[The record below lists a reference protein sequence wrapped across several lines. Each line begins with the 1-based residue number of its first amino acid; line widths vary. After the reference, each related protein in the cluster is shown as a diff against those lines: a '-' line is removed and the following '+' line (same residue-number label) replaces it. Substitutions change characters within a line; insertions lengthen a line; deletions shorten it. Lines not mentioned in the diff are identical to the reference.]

1 MKKDIS
7 VVLLGAGKSK
17 RFDANVLKQNVKI
30 HNKRIIDY
38 SVDFFRKY
46 FNTSEKY
53 FVINKKIQLKT
64 FTENEHILYGSTS
77 RLKSLNNCLNYISKN
92 NLQTKYLLVHDVARP
107 VINLAD
113 IKKITREMHKK
124 VDGSTLG
131 YPLTNAV
138 KEVKNSTIYYNIHK
152 SNLWSTF
159 TPQIFKM
166 EKLYHSVKTCLDEK
180 YDVDDDIEA
189 LLLNS
194 LKCTM
199 IMSSPTN
206 IKVTYKSDINYIKK
220 LL

>member
-1 MKKDIS
+1 MIKDIS

-17 RFDANVLKQNVKI
+17 RFDTNTLKQNVKI
-30 HNKRIIDY
+30 HDKRIIDY
-38 SVDFFRKY
+38 SVDFFRKN
-46 FNTSEKY
+46 FNISKKY
-53 FVINKKIQLKT
+53 FVINKKIKLKT
-64 FTENEHILYGSTS
+64 LTENEHIVYGSTS
-77 RLKSLNNCLNYISKN
+77 RLKSLNNCLNYISRN

-107 VINLAD
+107 VLNLAD
-113 IKKITREMHKK
+113 IKKIIREIHKK

-138 KEVKNSTIYYNIHK
+138 KEVKNNTIYYNIHK

-166 EKLYHSVKTCLDEK
+166 EKLYHSVKICLDEK
-180 YDVDDDIEA
+180 YYVDDDIEA

-194 LKCTM
+194 LKCSM

>member
-1 MKKDIS
+1 MIKDIS

-17 RFDANVLKQNVKI
+17 RFDTYTLKQNVKI
-30 HNKRIIDY
+30 HDKRVIDY
-38 SVDFFRKY
+38 SVDFFRKH
-46 FNTSEKY
+46 FDASKKY
-53 FVINKKIQLKT
+53 FVINKKIKLKT
-64 FTENEHILYGSTS
+64 LTENEHILYGSTS
-77 RLKSLNNCLNYISKN
+77 RLKSLNNCLDYISRN

-107 VINLAD
+107 VLNLAD
-113 IKKITREMHKK
+113 IKKIIREIHKK

-138 KEVKNSTIYYNIHK
+138 KEVKNNTIYYNIHK

-166 EKLYHSVKTCLDEK
+166 EKLYQSVKACLDEK

-189 LLLNS
+189 LLLNN
-194 LKCTM
+194 LKCSM

>member
-1 MKKDIS
+1 MNKDIS

-17 RFDANVLKQNVKI
+17 RFDANKLKQNVKI
-30 HNKRIIDY
+30 HNKRVIDY
-38 SVDFFRKY
+38 SVDFFRKH
-46 FNTSEKY
+46 FSASKKY
-53 FVINKKIQLKT
+53 FVITEKIKLKT
-64 FTENEHILYGSTS
+64 LTENEHILYGSTS
-77 RLKSLNNCLNYISKN
+77 RLKSLNNCLNYIARN

-107 VINLAD
+107 VLNLTD
-113 IKKITREMHKK
+113 IKKIIKEIHKT
-124 VDGSTLG
+124 VDGTTLG

-138 KEVKNSTIYYNIHK
+138 KEVKNNTIYNNIHK

-194 LKCTM
+194 LKCSM

>member
-1 MKKDIS
+1 MIKDIS

-53 FVINKKIQLKT
+53 FVINKEIQLKT
-64 FTENEHILYGSTS
+64 HTENEHILYGSTS
-77 RLKSLNNCLNYISKN
+77 RLRSLNNCLNYILKN
-92 NLQTKYLLVHDVARP
+92 NLETKYLLVHDVARP
-107 VINLAD
+107 VLDLAD
-113 IKKITREMHKK
+113 INKIIREIHKK

-138 KEVKNSTIYYNIHK
+138 KEVKNNTIYYNIHK

-166 EKLYHSVKTCLDEK
+166 EKLYHCVRTCLDEK

-194 LKCTM
+194 LKCSM

-206 IKVTYKSDINYIKK
+206 IKITYKSDINYIKK

>member
-1 MKKDIS
+1 MIKDIS

-138 KEVKNSTIYYNIHK
+138 KEVKNNTIYSNIHK

-166 EKLYHSVKTCLDEK
+166 EKLYQSIKACLDEK

-194 LKCTM
+194 LKCSM

-206 IKVTYKSDINYIKK
+206 IKVTFKSDINYIKK

>member
-1 MKKDIS
+1 MIKDIS

-17 RFDANVLKQNVKI
+17 RFDTNTLKQNVKI
-30 HNKRIIDY
+30 HDKRVIDY
-38 SVDFFRKY
+38 SVDFFRKH
-46 FNTSEKY
+46 FNASKKY
-53 FVINKKIQLKT
+53 FVITKKIKLKT
-64 FTENEHILYGSTS
+64 LTENEHILYGSTS
-77 RLKSLNNCLNYISKN
+77 RLKSLNNCLNYIVRN

-107 VINLAD
+107 VLNLTD
-113 IKKITREMHKK
+113 IKKIIREIHKT

-138 KEVKNSTIYYNIHK
+138 KEVKNNTIYNNIHK

>member
-1 MKKDIS
+1 MIKDIS

-17 RFDANVLKQNVKI
+17 RFDTNTLKQNVKI
-30 HNKRIIDY
+30 HNKRVIDY
-38 SVDFFRKY
+38 SVDFFRKH
-46 FNTSEKY
+46 FNASEKY
-53 FVINKKIQLKT
+53 FVINKKIRLKT

-77 RLKSLNNCLNYISKN
+77 RLRSLNNCLNYISRN

-107 VINLAD
+107 VLNLTD
-113 IKKITREMHKK
+113 IKKIIREIHKK
-124 VDGSTLG
+124 VDGSALG
-131 YPLTNAV
+131 YPLTNAL
-138 KEVKNSTIYYNIHK
+138 KEVKNNNIYYNIHK

-166 EKLYHSVKTCLDEK
+166 EKLYHSVRTCLAEK
-180 YDVDDDIEA
+180 HDVDDDIEA

-194 LKCTM
+194 LKCSM

-206 IKVTYKSDINYIKK
+206 IKITYKSDIDYIKK

>member
-1 MKKDIS
+1 MIKDIS

-17 RFDANVLKQNVKI
+17 RFDTNTLKQNAKI
-30 HNKRIIDY
+30 LDKRVIDY
-38 SVDFFRKY
+38 SIDFFRKN
-46 FNTSEKY
+46 FKVSKKY

-64 FTENEHILYGSTS
+64 LAENEHILYGSTS
-77 RLKSLNNCLNYISKN
+77 RLKSLNNCLNYIFSN

-107 VINLAD
+107 VLNLAD
-113 IKKITREMHKK
+113 IKKIIREIHKK

-138 KEVKNSTIYYNIHK
+138 KEVKNNTIYSNIHK

-166 EKLYHSVKTCLDEK
+166 EKLYQSVKECLDEK

-194 LKCTM
+194 LKCSM

-206 IKVTYKSDINYIKK
+206 IKVTFKSDINYIKK

>member
-1 MKKDIS
+1 MIKDIS

-17 RFDANVLKQNVKI
+17 RFDTNTLKQNAKI
-30 HNKRIIDY
+30 LDKRVIDY
-38 SVDFFRKY
+38 SIDFFRKN
-46 FNTSEKY
+46 FKVSKKY

-64 FTENEHILYGSTS
+64 LAENEHILYGSTS
-77 RLKSLNNCLNYISKN
+77 RLKSLNNCLNYIFSN

-107 VINLAD
+107 VLNLAD
-113 IKKITREMHKK
+113 IKKIIREIHKK

-138 KEVKNSTIYYNIHK
+138 KEVKNNTIYSNIHK

-166 EKLYHSVKTCLDEK
+166 EKLYQSVKECLDEK

-194 LKCTM
+194 LKCSI

>member
-1 MKKDIS
+1 MIKDIS

-17 RFDANVLKQNVKI
+17 RFDTNTLKQNVKI
-30 HNKRIIDY
+30 HDKRVIDY
-38 SVDFFRKY
+38 SVDFFRKH
-46 FNTSEKY
+46 FNASKKY
-53 FVINKKIQLKT
+53 FVITKKIKLKT
-64 FTENEHILYGSTS
+64 LTENEHILYGSTS
-77 RLKSLNNCLNYISKN
+77 RLKSLNNCLNYIVRN

-107 VINLAD
+107 VLNLTD
-113 IKKITREMHKK
+113 IKKIIREIHKT

-138 KEVKNSTIYYNIHK
+138 KEVKNNTIYNNIHK

-194 LKCTM
+194 LKCSM

>member
-1 MKKDIS
+1 MIKDIS

-17 RFDANVLKQNVKI
+17 RFDTNTLKQNAKI
-30 HNKRIIDY
+30 LDKRVIDY
-38 SVDFFRKY
+38 SIDFFRKN
-46 FNTSEKY
+46 FKVSKKY

-64 FTENEHILYGSTS
+64 LAENEHILYGSTS
-77 RLKSLNNCLNYISKN
+77 RLKSLNNCLNYIFSN

-107 VINLAD
+107 VLNLVD
-113 IKKITREMHKK
+113 IKKIIREIHKK

-138 KEVKNSTIYYNIHK
+138 KEVKNNTIYYNIHK

-166 EKLYHSVKTCLDEK
+166 EKLYQSVKACLDEK

-194 LKCTM
+194 LKCSM

>member
-1 MKKDIS
+1 MIKDIS

-17 RFDANVLKQNVKI
+17 RFDTNTLKQNVKI
-30 HNKRIIDY
+30 HDKRVIDY
-38 SVDFFRKY
+38 SVDFFRKH
-46 FNTSEKY
+46 FNASEKY
-53 FVINKKIQLKT
+53 FVITKKIKLKT
-64 FTENEHILYGSTS
+64 LTENEHILYGSTS
-77 RLKSLNNCLNYISKN
+77 RLKSLNNCLDYISRN

-107 VINLAD
+107 VLNLAD
-113 IKKITREMHKK
+113 IKKIIREIHKK

-138 KEVKNSTIYYNIHK
+138 KEVKNNTIYYNIHK

-166 EKLYHSVKTCLDEK
+166 EKLYQSVKACLDEK

-194 LKCTM
+194 LKCSM

>member
-1 MKKDIS
+1 MIKDIS

-17 RFDANVLKQNVKI
+17 RFDTNTLKQNAKI
-30 HNKRIIDY
+30 LDKRVIDY
-38 SVDFFRKY
+38 SIDFFRKN
-46 FNTSEKY
+46 FKVSKKY

-64 FTENEHILYGSTS
+64 LAENEHILYGSTS
-77 RLKSLNNCLNYISKN
+77 RLKSLNNCLNYIFSN

-107 VINLAD
+107 VLNLAD
-113 IKKITREMHKK
+113 IKKIIREIHKK

-138 KEVKNSTIYYNIHK
+138 KEVKNNTIFSNIHK

-166 EKLYHSVKTCLDEK
+166 EKLYQSVKECLDEK

-194 LKCTM
+194 LKCSI

>member
-1 MKKDIS
+1 MNKDIS

-17 RFDANVLKQNVKI
+17 RFGANKLKQNVKI
-30 HNKRIIDY
+30 RNKRVIDY
-38 SVDFFRKY
+38 SVDFFRKH
-46 FNTSEKY
+46 FNASKKY
-53 FVINKKIQLKT
+53 FVITKKIKLKT
-64 FTENEHILYGSTS
+64 LTENEHILYGSTS
-77 RLKSLNNCLNYISKN
+77 RLKSLNNCLNYIVRN

-107 VINLAD
+107 VLNLTD
-113 IKKITREMHKK
+113 IKKIIREIHKT

-138 KEVKNSTIYYNIHK
+138 KEVKNNTIYNNIHK

-194 LKCTM
+194 LKCSM

>member
-1 MKKDIS
+1 MNKDVS

-17 RFDANVLKQNVKI
+17 RFDSNTLKQNVKI
-30 HNKRIIDY
+30 HNKRVIDY
-38 SVDFFRKY
+38 SVDFFRKH
-46 FNTSEKY
+46 FNTSKKY
-53 FVINKKIQLKT
+53 FVINNKIQLETLTK
-64 FTENEHILYGSTS
+64 NEHVLYGSSS
-77 RLKSLNNCLNYISKN
+77 RLKSLNNCLNYISRN
-92 NLQTKYLLVHDVARP
+92 NLQTKYLLVHDIARP
-107 VINLAD
+107 ILDIAD
-113 IKKITREMHKK
+113 IKKIIREIYKK

-138 KEVKNSTIYYNIHK
+138 KEVKNYTIFYNINK

-166 EKLYHSVKTCLDEK
+166 DKLCYSVNKCLAEKH
-180 YDVDDDIEA
+180 DVDDDIEA

-194 LKCTM
+194 LKCSM

-206 IKVTYKSDINYIKK
+206 IKITYKSDINYIKK